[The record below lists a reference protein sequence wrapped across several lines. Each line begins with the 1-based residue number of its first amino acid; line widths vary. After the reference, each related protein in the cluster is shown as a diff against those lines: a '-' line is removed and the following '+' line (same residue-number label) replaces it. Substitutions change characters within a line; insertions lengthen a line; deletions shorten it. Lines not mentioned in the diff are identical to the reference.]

1 MDEEPS
7 REQLSKDI
15 SALVIHA
22 VIKAFLWGAGLTWL
36 MFMAALAFATY
47 VKAHSWYEPSC
58 CSDRDCEALA
68 PERIQIT
75 PQGYVLPNGQTVP
88 FGQERVSP
96 DKDYHWCR
104 YPGTQPLVHP
114 YNERVCFYAPSQ
126 GS

>member
-1 MDEEPS
+1 MDKFDEWLVRLLVAS
-7 REQLSKDI
+7 LIVLTMLTI
-15 SALVIHA
+15 SGRV
-22 VIKAFLWGAGLTWL
+22 
-36 MFMAALAFATY
+36 M
-47 VKAHSWYEPSC
+47 AHSFYDATC
-58 CSDRDCEALA
+58 CNDRDCAPLA
-68 PERIQIT
+68 PEQVQVT

>member
-1 MDEEPS
+1 ME
-7 REQLSKDI
+7 RYMQWMLAI
-15 SALVIHA
+15 LMGGLVFFF
-22 VIKAFLWGAGLTWL
+22 VVLVAFLTFVLWSEVA
-36 MFMAALAFATY
+36 
-47 VKAHSWYEPSC
+47 KAHSFYEASC
-58 CSDRDCEALA
+58 CNDRDCA
-68 PERIQIT
+68 PLPPEQVQVT